1 VSPAAQ
7 AGVDVDLSDR
17 MMLNFD
23 VKWIWLETTLEN
35 QGVSLAELTID
46 PFILGAG
53 VGFRF

>member
-1 VSPAAQ
+1 
-7 AGVDVDLSDR
+7 

-35 QGVSLAELTID
+35 QGVSLAELRID